1 MGPCWVIY
9 VCWMGGWRDG
19 WWWLASWGFW
29 AGQGS
34 SVIGLW
40 RCCSASGSASE
51 QRDFGPEVENLTL
64 LVAIGDLGMQ
74 ELGFWQVM

>member
-1 MGPCWVIY
+1 MFVGWVD
-9 VCWMGGWRDG
+9 GGTDG
-19 WWWLASWGFW
+19 GGLPRGGFW

-34 SVIGLW
+34 CVIGLW